1 MTKRKLP
8 QPLTKRK
15 VGDKVKVEG
24 QGRQTFTLTER
35 RNTKLGAKGW
45 LMTDSEGRARAFTDE
60 RIK

>member
-15 VGDKVKVEG
+15 VGDQVRVKGVTG
-24 QGRQTFTLTER
+24 PLTLTER
-35 RNTKLGAKGW
+35 RDSKLGVKGW

-60 RIK
+60 RIT